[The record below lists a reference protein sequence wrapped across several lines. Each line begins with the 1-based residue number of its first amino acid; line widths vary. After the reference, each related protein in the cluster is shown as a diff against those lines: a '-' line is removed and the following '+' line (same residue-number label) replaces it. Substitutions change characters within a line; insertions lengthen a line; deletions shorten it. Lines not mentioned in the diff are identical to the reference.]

1 MIRYGFET
9 VMTLTTGHAFLGG
22 KVLPKFKTVE
32 ANQKG

>member
-22 KVLPKFKTVE
+22 KSITE
-32 ANQKG
+32 IQNS